1 MSARLRIVEELV
13 TLQQARLDG
22 MAAEIA
28 GRLAVGGGS
37 CPVCGSEHH
46 PHLAAAVAGAPDA
59 AAEKA
64 LRKRLDDA
72 EFEEHARAAKARDLE
87 TRAAL
92 ALQAAGSD
100 DLEALH
106 LALAE
111 ASESLRATAAEA
123 AALADLERASSEA
136 EQQTLRLAEL
146 DATVA
151 ELAGRVADVTAELE
165 AALAGRHP
173 DVTALAAH
181 HEAEARLLTSLREAI
196 EAVAAAQR
204 SRDSTRLAVEATAVE
219 AGFPDL
225 AHALEAALTDERVA
239 EIRAAVE
246 DHSRRLT
253 AATAVLDDPA
263 LRAVSA
269 AEPPDLSA
277 LEAAYDAAAHELATS
292 HAAERREAARAVRL
306 AELDKRLADAV
317 AVWDPVRAE
326 LDLVAGLASFVEGK
340 SADNRL
346 QMRLSAY
353 VLGYRL
359 SQVVAAANER
369 LASMS
374 DRRYSLEH
382 TGRRGAGERRGGL
395 SLVVRDDWSGESR
408 DPATLSGGE
417 TFVVSLALALGL
429 ADVIVHEVGGTTLD
443 TLFVDEGFGSLD
455 ADTLDDVM
463 DTLDSLRDGGRVVG
477 VVSHVAE
484 MRDRIPT
491 QLVVAKARTG
501 STLRLRG

>member
-1 MSARLRIVEELV
+1 
-13 TLQQARLDG
+13 
-22 MAAEIA
+22 
-28 GRLAVGGGS
+28 
-37 CPVCGSEHH
+37 
-46 PHLAAAVAGAPDA
+46 
-59 AAEKA
+59 
-64 LRKRLDDA
+64 
-72 EFEEHARAAKARDLE
+72 
-87 TRAAL
+87 
-92 ALQAAGSD
+92 
-100 DLEALH
+100 
-106 LALAE
+106 
-111 ASESLRATAAEA
+111 
-123 AALADLERASSEA
+123 
-136 EQQTLRLAEL
+136 
-146 DATVA
+146 
-151 ELAGRVADVTAELE
+151 
-165 AALAGRHP
+165 
-173 DVTALAAH
+173 
-181 HEAEARLLTSLREAI
+181 
-196 EAVAAAQR
+196 VAAAQR
-204 SRDSTRLAVEATAVE
+204 SRDNARLAVEATAVE
-219 AGFPDL
+219 AGFLDL
-225 AHALEAALTDERVA
+225 EGALEAALPDERVTEMQA
-239 EIRAAVE
+239 TLDDYA
-246 DHSRRLT
+246 RRLA
-253 AATAVLDDPA
+253 AATAVLDDPG
-263 LRAVSA
+263 LRAVASA
-269 AEPPDLSA
+269 DAPDPLA
-277 LEAAYDAAAHELATS
+277 AEAAYDAAAHELTTT
-292 HAAERREAARAVRL
+292 HAAERRETARAVRL
-306 AELDKRLADAV
+306 AELQRRLTEAV
-317 AVWDPVRAE
+317 AAWDPVRAE

-359 SQVVAAANER
+359 SQVVAAANAR

-395 SLVVRDDWSGESR
+395 SLLVRDDWSGESR